1 MELTILFMG
10 PVGSGKT
17 NAISVLSDIEVIDTD
32 VAASDETA
40 LLKDKTTVAM
50 DVGVLELGGGDKLRL
65 YGAPG
70 QDRFDFMWD
79 ILLTQA
85 KCLVITL
92 NHANPDPL
100 GDLAHYAERI
110 SANLGSRKLPVAIAI
125 THMDQ
130 YNGMP
135 ISRYREA
142 LQASPMPFALGT
154 PPVFSVDARK
164 RHDVRALVLTLAA
177 QLEMGERFCKTK
189 TTRHCA

>member
-40 LLKDKTTVAM
+40 LIKDKTTVAM

-100 GDLAHYAERI
+100 GILRI
-110 SANLGSRKLPVAIAI
+110 
-125 THMDQ
+125 
-130 YNGMP
+130 
-135 ISRYREA
+135 
-142 LQASPMPFALGT
+142 
-154 PPVFSVDARK
+154 
-164 RHDVRALVLTLAA
+164 TLK
-177 QLEMGERFCKTK
+177 G
-189 TTRHCA
+189 